1 MDKLLES
8 LGIKKVEK
16 WHNYS
21 IFIKTII
28 HYFGFKH
35 KGKNYLVSQSKYG
48 FVFSKVVKDKDEM
61 LFIGYSINDL
71 ESAMRKEL
79 CLQN

>member
-1 MDKLLES
+1 MEELLKKI
-8 LGIKKVEK
+8 GIKKVKK

-21 IFIKTII
+21 IFVKTTI

-48 FVFSKVVKDKDEM
+48 FAFSRVVKGKDEI
-61 LFIGYSINDL
+61 LFLGYSINDL

-79 CLQN
+79 CA